1 MLISCGKWVD
11 LMRHDAMRCCSGYY
25 GDYLSISGQK
35 DSRITCNRQTCEKLN
50 NPRTMHRERE
60 RRRERELESATCVSA
75 KTGQLQHQQQQQQQL
90 PFGPG
95 RLHSHTSNIFC
106 RCPRSYAK
114 PSCCCCCC
122 CSNVAVV
129 LRDSS
134 RQQNCAIFPMKT
146 KAGKVRQR
154 RPTAADP
161 H

>member
-25 GDYLSISGQK
+25 GDYLSISVQK
-35 DSRITCNRQTCEKLN
+35 DSRITCEKLN
-50 NPRTMHRERE
+50 NPRPMQRE
-60 RRRERELESATCVSA
+60 RERELESPTERKNWSNVAACNNSNSINNCSNNNCI
-75 KTGQLQHQQQQQQQL
+75 
-90 PFGPG
+90 FGPG
-95 RLHSHTSNIFC
+95 RLRSHTPNIFC
-106 RCPRSYAK
+106 RCPPSYAK

-122 CSNVAVV
+122 RCDVAVV

-146 KAGKVRQR
+146 KAGKVRQHR
-154 RPTAADP
+154 LAAADP